1 MLLKIDARAG
11 GVLKEFHA
19 DCMIRDKI
27 LALPEE
33 ITKTARKVMD
43 RHTLLKTSNKQHIEI
58 AKLNSW
64 NPSEEQAAVTQRHG
78 TGLLQSQIVED
89 VIGQQK
95 NDVSTRAHNKYKRPS
110 HPPLPRKLRIQSG
123 VHPAFQL
130 LRCLSFKS
138 INSLGCVQ
146 TFMCLFHGCFRW

>member
-1 MLLKIDARAG
+1 
-11 GVLKEFHA
+11 
-19 DCMIRDKI
+19 
-27 LALPEE
+27 
-33 ITKTARKVMD
+33 MD
-43 RHTLLKTSNKQHIEI
+43 RHTLFKTSNKQHIEI

-64 NPSEEQAAVTQRHG
+64 NPSEEQTAVTQRHG

-89 VIGQQK
+89 VIWATK

-146 TFMCLFHGCFRW
+146 TFMCLFHGYFRWWSVLYLFKHMTAGWFWFVVYFPPHIVFTFSCLLYG